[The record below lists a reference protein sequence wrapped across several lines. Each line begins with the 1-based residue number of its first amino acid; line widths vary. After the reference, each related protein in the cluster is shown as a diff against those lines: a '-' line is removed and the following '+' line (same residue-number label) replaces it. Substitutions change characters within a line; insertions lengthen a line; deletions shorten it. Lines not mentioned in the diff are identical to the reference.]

1 MQKVHLS
8 SPDTSY
14 DNIFCIDT
22 VGITSRGWDILH
34 SYGYNSPENYW
45 ASNNKATIVL
55 DTGRVIYNIEDSY
68 GTTFSPE
75 YEDDYYGFC
84 VDVYG
89 RVLRL
94 GMYDALFH
102 VYDSYGSPVIHDFFG
117 GVHQVE
123 SNGVMDYRDS
133 VDDSYGKIRSP
144 RTKDSFGMCIVS
156 SDGLRR
162 PRQSR
167 CHAFLRP
174 GKYQVDLN
182 FTANQITG
190 GFALRTPFTAAMRGM

>member
-68 GTTFSPE
+68 GI
-75 YEDDYYGFC
+75 
-84 VDVYG
+84 
-89 RVLRL
+89 
-94 GMYDALFH
+94 LF
-102 VYDSYGSPVIHDFFG
+102 YSYL
-117 GVHQVE
+117 
-123 SNGVMDYRDS
+123 
-133 VDDSYGKIRSP
+133 
-144 RTKDSFGMCIVS
+144 T
-156 SDGLRR
+156 
-162 PRQSR
+162 
-167 CHAFLRP
+167 
-174 GKYQVDLN
+174 
-182 FTANQITG
+182 
-190 GFALRTPFTAAMRGM
+190 

>member
-55 DTGRVIYNIEDSY
+55 DTGRVIYNIEDFY
-68 GTTFSPE
+68 GTTF
-75 YEDDYYGFC
+75 
-84 VDVYG
+84 
-89 RVLRL
+89 
-94 GMYDALFH
+94 
-102 VYDSYGSPVIHDFFG
+102 SPVIHDFFG

-133 VDDSYGKIRSP
+133 VGGSYGKKSL
-144 RTKDSFGMCIVS
+144 SVL
-156 SDGLRR
+156 LR
-162 PRQSR
+162 
-167 CHAFLRP
+167 
-174 GKYQVDLN
+174 
-182 FTANQITG
+182 
-190 GFALRTPFTAAMRGM
+190 